1 MAFYESGKLEDVYTV
16 TSILRAVSGVAVG
29 FMAICYLILPSRRRH
44 PHSIVLTFSVLAVP
58 WEAIG
63 TAWLYM
69 KKELLCRN
77 EYEIAT
83 MSNSWFCGFQGI
95 SLMYLVLVLLCLA
108 VLMITNLHF
117 VTVYRS
123 NFIQKHLS
131 KFIPLM
137 FLLPLSLV
145 LPVALRKQIENP
157 GFGSICFVSAK
168 VASPYFFYPLSVTV
182 CLASLIHLGTIA
194 FMIRSIIRAN
204 SASVSDSM
212 TSDSEHSN
220 SNSNNSSRNTT
231 TSSKKQRG
239 LRTARDVSLFLK
251 QQWRP
256 GLFALWILIIEMIYW
271 LFYFLEAKKL
281 EHVDLNKP
289 WFRDWMACLYSQL
302 NLSGLLQHS
311 MAPTPDELQ
320 AAGDAAQ
327 SACASIASGHVPSFI
342 WAAFADMLPATVGI
356 MILVI
361 FGSKLEL
368 WQDLRTLFLGAPQ
381 TTTEFGMTNPPK
393 ENRDRHN
400 RYYSQQQEQQPQQQ
414 QYEPQEKGS
423 IQDRN
428 IRQNEQD
435 RHVDEAR
442 RDRFYN
448 SDDIVIPPQVLAR
461 AISNG
466 KSVQSELRAGATVAP
481 GAGELNGV
489 GVGTSDPSSAIPSSP
504 TLPGSF
510 KSSNSRGT
518 YGGPTRKLSVRFL
531 EEEREPILY
540 RQPST
545 TTEPVYNHSGPL
557 DIEAIQSHQDAIH
570 EKINRHH
577 ARIAQ
582 EGTDPWPSWPSTL
595 PPLSPTIDAPL
606 ILETRRPSLT
616 VRTNS
621 LGGRHRRNPSIGSG
635 STRATPVSPSISP
648 VVEPS
653 RGLSSP
659 VSANFYNSQDLAA
672 GETMQAVPRG
682 SSSNSNNN
690 TNTNSNGGSTNSS
703 NGRQSPITA
712 PRRVGSLRHLDRN
725 HGSGLGQEHDQA
737 MHDNA
742 SLPSSTRALSPPIPQ
757 KSYRRG

>member
-1 MAFYESGKLEDVYTV
+1 M
-16 TSILRAVSGVAVG
+16 
-29 FMAICYLILPSRRRH
+29 
-44 PHSIVLTFSVLAVP
+44 
-58 WEAIG
+58 
-63 TAWLYM
+63 
-69 KKELLCRN
+69 
-77 EYEIAT
+77 
-83 MSNSWFCGFQGI
+83 
-95 SLMYLVLVLLCLA
+95 
-108 VLMITNLHF
+108 
-117 VTVYRS
+117 
-123 NFIQKHLS
+123 
-131 KFIPLM
+131 
-137 FLLPLSLV
+137 
-145 LPVALRKQIENP
+145 
-157 GFGSICFVSAK
+157 
-168 VASPYFFYPLSVTV
+168 
-182 CLASLIHLGTIA
+182 
-194 FMIRSIIRAN
+194 
-204 SASVSDSM
+204 
-212 TSDSEHSN
+212 
-220 SNSNNSSRNTT
+220 
-231 TSSKKQRG
+231 
-239 LRTARDVSLFLK
+239 SLFLK

-256 GLFALWILIIEMIYW
+256 GVFALWILVIEMIYW

-281 EHVDLNKP
+281 EQVDLNKP
-289 WFRDWMACLYSQL
+289 WFQDWMVCLYSQL
-302 NLSGLLQHS
+302 KLSGLLQYS
-311 MAPTPDELQ
+311 TAPTPDELQ

-327 SACASIASGHVPSFI
+327 SACASIVSGHVPSFI

-368 WQDLRTLFLGAPQ
+368 WQDMRTLFLGAPQ
-381 TTTEFGMTNPPK
+381 TTMEFGMTNPPK
-393 ENRDRHN
+393 GNRDRHN
-400 RYYSQQQEQQPQQQ
+400 RHYSQQQEQLQQLPQQ
-414 QYEPQEKGS
+414 QYEPQEKES

-466 KSVQSELRAGATVAP
+466 KSIQSELRAGATVTP
-481 GAGELNGV
+481 VTGEVTGA

-510 KSSNSRGT
+510 KSSNSRGA

-531 EEEREPILY
+531 EDEREPILY

-545 TTEPVYNHSGPL
+545 TTGPVYNHSGPL

-577 ARIAQ
+577 AKIAQ

-595 PPLSPTIDAPL
+595 PPLSPTIHAPL

-635 STRATPVSPSISP
+635 STRATPVSPSTSP
-648 VVEPS
+648 VVESS

-659 VSANFYNSQDLAA
+659 VSANFYNSQDLAT
-672 GETMQAVPRG
+672 GEATQAVPRG
-682 SSSNSNNN
+682 SSSSN
-690 TNTNSNGGSTNSS
+690 NSNGGSTDSS
-703 NGRQSPITA
+703 NGRQSPITP

-725 HGSGLGQEHDQA
+725 HGPGLGQEHDRA

-742 SLPSSTRALSPPIPQ
+742 SLPSPTRALSPPIPQ
-757 KSYRRG
+757 KSHRRG